1 MKTSKKIWACIWGF
15 IKGILYTLSIG
26 LVSAIIFI
34 GVYKGIELFGVWV
47 GFVALALILIAVGI
61 KWSHDN
67 YLQAI
72 KEYHIDTLH
81 DSVRTLLD
89 LCDNWN
95 FCRSKENE
103 NAVKKQSIIV
113 KDNYFHLKRE
123 YGDDLLI
130 LAMVDAIYEGLD
142 RYPVIPLHP
151 KF

>member
-15 IKGILYTLSIG
+15 IKGILYTLLIG
-26 LVSAIIFI
+26 AVSAIIFI

-47 GFVALALILIAVGI
+47 GFVTLALILIAVGV

-72 KEYHIDTLH
+72 KEHHIDTLY
-81 DSVRTLLD
+81 DSVRILLD